1 MGYYKHYVNAWVT
14 PTRGDGIW
22 YHSLNGTTVEHHGA
36 QQWIFDTTTSS
47 TISLYLVYANYSGT
61 WNINQ
66 YVEDTIS
73 ISVSAVT
80 GGSIYASKSSA
91 QRGETIQL
99 SVIANTGYVFKDFTK
114 TPSSLS
120 IDGNNRFTMPGQNV
134 SIRANFRKISTATL
148 ASMDIV
154 GGENAQ
160 LTITTESTSYS
171 HKYNLSFGEDMETGE
186 VDVEAG
192 TTSVS
197 IPIPLSWC
205 EEIPNAVS
213 LTGGVLTLDTY
224 VGTTKIGSS
233 EIQGITFNVPASV
246 VPAVGTISTSIART
260 IDGTTYANIGE
271 IYTQNHCGTRVQATG
286 TGAQGS
292 TVQSMRIVIAG
303 YDGARYNVTQVGPT
317 LDFTTGLLTINGTT
331 TITVTATDSR
341 GRTASQTVTINVE
354 AYAVPTGS
362 LMVRR
367 VNQAGTA
374 DDMGLYGVYVL
385 SKQYS
390 QLNNL
395 NTLGWVLSVGGSSI
409 SNPADSG
416 DLLPGNRMEFSE
428 TQEYQV
434 TLTLTDAFETTIIT
448 DTLPS
453 ARFILAFD
461 ASGNHIGMM
470 KYPNKTIPPALQNDY
485 RRTFEISDDT
495 LVYIGNK
502 TLEEYI
508 QDIINS

>member
-1 MGYYKHYVNAWVT
+1 MGYYKHYVDVWVT

-22 YHSLNGTTVEHHGA
+22 YHNYNGGLTEHHGA
-36 QQWIFDTTTSS
+36 QQWHFETTTSS
-47 TISLYLVYANYSGT
+47 TISLSLVYANWSGT

-66 YVEDTIS
+66 YVEDTYS
-73 ISVSAVT
+73 ISVSAGT

-91 QRGETIQL
+91 KKGDSIQL

-120 IDGNNRFTMPGQNV
+120 INGSNQFTMPGQAV
-134 SIRANFRKISTATL
+134 SIRANFRKLSTATL
-148 ASMDIV
+148 ASMDIY
-154 GGENAQ
+154 GGDSAQ
-160 LTITTESTSYS
+160 MSITTESTSYS

-186 VDVEAG
+186 VEVAAG

-197 IPIPLSWC
+197 IPIPIEWC
-205 EEIPNAVS
+205 AEIPNAVS

-224 VGTTKIGSS
+224 VGDTKIGSTTL
-233 EIQGITFNVPASV
+233 EGITFNVPASV
-246 VPAVGTISTSIART
+246 VPTVGTIATSIART

-271 IYTQNHCGTRVQATG
+271 IYTQNHCGVRVQTSG
-286 TGAQGS
+286 SGAQGS
-292 TVQSMRIVIAG
+292 SVQSMRIVIAG
-303 YDGARYNVTQVGPT
+303 YDGALYNTTVTGSV
-317 LDFTTGLLTINGTT
+317 LDFTTGLLTISGTT

-341 GRTASQTVTINVE
+341 GRTASQTATITVE
-354 AYAVPTGS
+354 AYAAPTGS
-362 LMVRR
+362 LTVQR
-367 VNQAGTA
+367 VNSARTA
-374 DDMGLYGVYVL
+374 DDMGLYGVYAL
-385 SKQYS
+385 SKLYS
-390 QLNNL
+390 PLNNL
-395 NTLGWVLSVGGSSI
+395 NTLSWTLSVGGSSS

-416 DLLPGNRMEFSE
+416 DLLPNNRMEFSE
-428 TQEYQV
+428 TQEYTV
-434 TLTLTDAFETTIIT
+434 TLTLADAFETTVIT
-448 DTLPS
+448 ATLPS

-470 KYPNKTIPPALQNDY
+470 KYPNKAAPSGY

-495 LVYIGNK
+495 QIYIGNK